1 MHDSVRDEVYNMYRS
16 AGLVARTEVK
26 DMLPDNGDIPGDIVV
41 EGMPNTGNGL
51 VIDVTVTDSRTI
63 TEGDSL
69 VSLQRRA
76 STVGVEAREK
86 EESKRN
92 KKGGVGNERMQD
104 RVRAIGYNFCP
115 IAFEVD
121 GAVGDTWSR
130 NLKQLSEIAHER
142 RGSNR
147 ASFRTKWTARLGI
160 CLAKEGAKYAVRHA
174 NRLVSRHKG
183 SNAAFEDRDVDPV
196 FEPGVRDVIVMGD
209 PGWDSKYI

>member
-1 MHDSVRDEVYNMYRS
+1 MYRS

-121 GAVGDTWSR
+121 GAVGDTWSI

-147 ASFRTKWTARLGI
+147 ASFRTSGPPASVYALPRRVRSMPSDTPTDSCRDTKAATPLSRTETLTL
-160 CLAKEGAKYAVRHA
+160 CLSLAC
-174 NRLVSRHKG
+174 
-183 SNAAFEDRDVDPV
+183 
-196 FEPGVRDVIVMGD
+196 MM
-209 PGWDSKYI
+209 